1 MRNTSPGCR
10 NLHALDASGSLN
22 ITVFVA
28 VWFGNATWKDHMRVL
43 KQDKDP
49 VFDKE
54 FNLEFAHVSA
64 VGGGCG
70 GFWD

>member
-1 MRNTSPGCR
+1 
-10 NLHALDASGSLN
+10 
-22 ITVFVA
+22 
-28 VWFGNATWKDHMRVL
+28 MRVL